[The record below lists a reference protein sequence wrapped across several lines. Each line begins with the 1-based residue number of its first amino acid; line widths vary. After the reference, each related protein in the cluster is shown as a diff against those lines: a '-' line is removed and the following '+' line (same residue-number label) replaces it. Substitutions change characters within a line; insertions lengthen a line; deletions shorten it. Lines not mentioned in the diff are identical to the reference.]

1 MWIYYVG
8 QPVVCLDGN
17 WGQFARGSPGQMSAC
32 PNLPT
37 EDCVY
42 TIRDLIM
49 GTEEL
54 FLRLVEV
61 VNPENVSQG
70 KLVEPIFQ
78 ACRYRPLDEI
88 RTTEARRVAE
98 PA

>member
-1 MWIYYVG
+1 MYH
-8 QPVVCLDGN
+8 
-17 WGQFARGSPGQMSAC
+17 
-32 PNLPT
+32 
-37 EDCVY
+37 
-42 TIRDLIM
+42 IRDLVM

-70 KLVEPIFQ
+70 KPVEPIVQ
-78 ACRYRPLDEI
+78 ANRYRPLDEI
-88 RTTEARRVAE
+88 KTTEARRVAE